1 MNLLNLITETME
13 NMKAQDITV
22 ADFKNTSPIADAFV
36 ICDAQSVRQV
46 KAIADAV
53 EKAVVDAGFE
63 IKPQANANDSTWVV
77 IDAIDVVAH
86 IFTIEERSH
95 YDLDKLYK
103 EFIRE

>member
-1 MNLLNLITETME
+1 MNLLDLIKDTME
-13 NMKAQDITV
+13 NMKAQNITV

-36 ICDAQSVRQV
+36 ICDAQSLRQV
-46 KAIADAV
+46 KAIAEAV
-53 EKAVVDAGFE
+53 EKAVTDNGFE
-63 IKPQANANDSTWVV
+63 IKHQTNASDATWVV

-86 IFTIEERSH
+86 VFTTDERSH